1 MPISSSRA
9 APGHFPGAD
18 LMAMLRRRPHP
29 ALLALLN
36 HRLNR
41 IDPKHIRRR
50 TMIGRLLRDELS
62 GNVDLPGKNALA
74 QTHCVFRRGIFVAK
88 LNDGDL
94 GLEHILGNIIL
105 VIVERAII
113 I

>member
-1 MPISSSRA
+1 
-9 APGHFPGAD
+9 
-18 LMAMLRRRPHP
+18 MAMLRRRPHP

-41 IDPKHIRRR
+41 IDPRHIRRR

-74 QTHCVFRRGIFVAK
+74 QTHCVLRRGIFVAK

-94 GLEHILGNIIL
+94 GLEHFLGNIIL
-105 VIVERAII
+105 VIVVRAII